1 MAVISSTWASGR
13 SSAWL
18 IAGAF
23 AVLSAFFA
31 AACGTPAPSPSAGDT
46 STGAIAGV
54 VTTTATARPA
64 IRITTDTAA
73 CGTAIADESVVTG
86 ANGALANAV
95 VVIRGLAATGE
106 PDEVT
111 MANDACRFA
120 PRVAV
125 ARPAQPVRTLSRDTV
140 LHTTTAHAVGG
151 GPLFNLALP
160 VPNLTLERPAGDAG
174 VVAITCQMHPWM
186 RGWIVVT
193 PDRAVVTGADG
204 GFSFD
209 DVPPG
214 EYDLRIWHE
223 TLGESTTRVRVE
235 AGMTATADV
244 ALR

>member
-1 MAVISSTWASGR
+1 MSVISSQWQRSG
-13 SSAWL
+13 SSGWL

-23 AVLSAFFA
+23 SVLSALFVV
-31 AACGTPAPSPSAGDT
+31 ACGTPEPSPPAGDT

-54 VTTTATARPA
+54 VATTATARPS

-73 CGTAIADESVVTG
+73 CGAEIADESVVTS
-86 ANGALANAV
+86 ADGALANAV
-95 VVIRGLAATGE
+95 VVISGLAATGE
-106 PDEVT
+106 PEEVT

-120 PRVAV
+120 PRVAT
-125 ARPAQPVRTLSRDTV
+125 ARPAQPVRTVSRDTV

-160 VPNLTLERPAGDAG
+160 VPNLTLERPVGDAG

-204 GFSFD
+204 RFTFD
-209 DVPPG
+209 GVPPG

-223 TLGESTTRVRVE
+223 TLGETTTRVRVE
-235 AGMTATADV
+235 AGTTATADV
-244 ALR
+244 ELR